1 MEHFSWFTLLNLI
14 EHDHMLGAVL
24 VLLML
29 TAIGLVLRSKLSADS
44 AVIPD
49 SNISFSNF
57 FQIIGLDFLFDIFEN
72 IFGSKEKAKKY
83 FPLLAGSFFFILFLN
98 LLGVVPGFL
107 PPTGTLNTTLAFGIL
122 IFVLYNY
129 YGFKE
134 HGISYL
140 KQFAGPVLFL
150 APLMIII
157 EIISHLVRPISL
169 SLRLF
174 MNVTG
179 DHMVLGVFTN
189 LTHLIVPAI
198 FVGLGIFVSFL
209 QAFIFTVLSAI
220 YIALAEAH
228 TH

>member
-1 MEHFSWFTLLNLI
+1 MEHFSWFTLFDLI

-24 VLLML
+24 VLLIFIAL
-29 TAIGLVLRSKLSADS
+29 GLMLRSKLQDDS

-49 SNISFSNF
+49 SKVSFSNF
-57 FQIIGLDFLFDIFEN
+57 FQVIGLDFLFDIFES
-72 IFGSKEKAKKY
+72 IFGSREKAKKY

-107 PPTGTLNTTLAFGIL
+107 PPTGTLNTTFAFGLL

-129 YGFKE
+129 YGFRE
-134 HGISYL
+134 HGLGYVR
-140 KQFAGPVLFL
+140 QFMGPVLFL

-157 EIISHLVRPISL
+157 ELISHLVRPVSL

-174 MNVTG
+174 MNITG

-220 YIALAEAH
+220 YIALAESH
-228 TH
+228 SH

>member
-1 MEHFSWFTLLNLI
+1 MEHFSWFTLIDLI
-14 EHDHMLGAVL
+14 EHDHILGAIL
-24 VLLML
+24 VLLIL
-29 TAIGLVLRSKLSADS
+29 TAIGLVLRSKLSQDS
-44 AVIPD
+44 AVVPD
-49 SNISFSNF
+49 ANVSFNNF
-57 FQIIGLDFLFDIFEN
+57 FQVIGLDFLFDIFQN
-72 IFGSKEKAKKY
+72 IFGSREKAKKY

-98 LLGVVPGFL
+98 LLGVIPGFL

-150 APLMIII
+150 APLMIVI
-157 EIISHLVRPISL
+157 ELISHLVRPISL

-174 MNVTG
+174 MNITG

-189 LTHLIVPAI
+189 LTHLIIPAI

>member
-1 MEHFSWFTLLNLI
+1 MEHFSWFTLVDML

-24 VLLML
+24 VLIIL
-29 TAIGLVLRSKLSADS
+29 TALGIMLRSKLSDDS
-44 AVIPD
+44 SVVPD
-49 SNISFSNF
+49 SNVSFNNF
-57 FQIIGLDFLFDIFEN
+57 FQVLGLDFLFDIFEN
-72 IFGSKEKAKKY
+72 IFGSREKAKKY

-98 LLGVVPGFL
+98 LLGIIPGFL
-107 PPTGTLNTTLAFGIL
+107 PPTGSLNTTLAFGIL
-122 IFVLYNY
+122 IFVMYNY
-129 YGFKE
+129 YGFRE
-134 HGISYL
+134 HGIGYL
-140 KQFAGPVLFL
+140 KHFAGPVLFL

-157 EIISHLVRPISL
+157 ELISHIVRPISL

-174 MNVTG
+174 MNITG

-189 LTHLIVPAI
+189 LTHILLPAI

-228 TH
+228 SH